1 MNIEKKLEKNKRRIM
16 LENINKNI
24 NSSFFITM
32 LRKNWNKNHN
42 LNYLGNLI
50 GELYIHHIINK
61 DGFGFEYYITQIEK
75 LYAELDDRKISPQN
89 FELQKAQLISLTIA
103 YKLGIDTKNI
113 TSDSMLKVKNYFLQ
127 EYVVDGYVSH
137 SFPDAYYDTIIQ
149 NGLISTAELRQDKP
163 IGIEKIQEIFMSKGV
178 VAPMGAYPYYG
189 GTGIYYEHDFTK
201 MFRHAVDSP
210 EWFKWFTSSDHTTT
224 YHNEIEKSP
233 YILRN
238 ETACR
243 RNINDL
249 CTNAGLSEEE
259 TKKVL
264 CFYEKQ
270 YNKFSSSKLNVALI
284 SKKTI
289 GKNNVSE
296 VVPQNLDLFS
306 TITYVLKDKSEQYTE
321 HIGNVYYKTISPTEL
336 GISVIPS
343 VSTYINAVKY
353 HRETKEHLVSPYT
366 NLAIIQ
372 SVIDNKSRLVSQ
384 IIPGVEKTKETIKK
398 NIKENIEIK
407 EEGNNKINPVSRT
420 K

>member
-1 MNIEKKLEKNKRRIM
+1 M

-210 EWFKWFTSSDHTTT
+210 EWFKWFTS
-224 YHNEIEKSP
+224 
-233 YILRN
+233 
-238 ETACR
+238 
-243 RNINDL
+243 
-249 CTNAGLSEEE
+249 
-259 TKKVL
+259 
-264 CFYEKQ
+264 
-270 YNKFSSSKLNVALI
+270 
-284 SKKTI
+284 
-289 GKNNVSE
+289 
-296 VVPQNLDLFS
+296 
-306 TITYVLKDKSEQYTE
+306 
-321 HIGNVYYKTISPTEL
+321 
-336 GISVIPS
+336 
-343 VSTYINAVKY
+343 
-353 HRETKEHLVSPYT
+353 
-366 NLAIIQ
+366 
-372 SVIDNKSRLVSQ
+372 
-384 IIPGVEKTKETIKK
+384 
-398 NIKENIEIK
+398 
-407 EEGNNKINPVSRT
+407 
-420 K
+420 